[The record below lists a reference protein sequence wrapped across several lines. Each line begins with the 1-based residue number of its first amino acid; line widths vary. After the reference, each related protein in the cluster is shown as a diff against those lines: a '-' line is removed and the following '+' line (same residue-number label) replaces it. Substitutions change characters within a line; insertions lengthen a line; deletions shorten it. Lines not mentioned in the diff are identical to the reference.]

1 MLQKFATF
9 ILLVSF
15 AVQVFNRVTI
25 VADYYSNTAFYQKN
39 CENIAKPILK
49 CNGKCQMAKKL
60 KEEEKKDQQNP
71 ERRIDNKNEFFSCI
85 SYADLFTTP
94 PAVFKK
100 KYYPLSIG
108 TLSTIPQPI
117 FHPPS
122 I

>member
-25 VADYYSNTAFYQKN
+25 VADYYTNTAFYQKN
-39 CENIAKPILK
+39 CENITKPILK

-71 ERRIDNKNEFFSCI
+71 ERRIDNKNEFFSNI
-85 SYADLFTTP
+85 AYTDLLILVPVLTE
-94 PAVFKK
+94 K
-100 KYYPLSIG
+100 KYFPLSSGII
-108 TLSTIPQPI
+108 TSAPQSV
-117 FHPPS
+117 FRPPS
-122 I
+122 A